1 MAIARSRRECLKR
14 TAKRLHKTARTP
26 AQRRTVLGRASK
38 ACSRKKMVMRPK
50 RRSVARKPRKQAEP
64 TLEVK
69 EYLSDVLERGIRMGF
84 SGLRHEELVMY
95 LQRRI
100 PDELQGPG
108 TLYDELRIM
117 IESMATETPEV
128 VQKALV
134 EYLMTRVTMLTKK
147 PLTVQRLKDTIKG
160 DPSLVRLWRP
170 FELE

>member
-1 MAIARSRRECLKR
+1 
-14 TAKRLHKTARTP
+14 
-26 AQRRTVLGRASK
+26 
-38 ACSRKKMVMRPK
+38 
-50 RRSVARKPRKQAEP
+50 
-64 TLEVK
+64 
-69 EYLSDVLERGIRMGF
+69 MGF